1 MSLNIN
7 NKIVFIDSFKFLSSS
22 LDIFVKSFKEDDLN
36 LYLNLSQESGNKLLD
51 LVKQKRF
58 HSYEYEVK

>member
-22 LDIFVKSFKEDDLN
+22 FDIFVKSFKEDDLR
-36 LYLNLSQESGNKLLD
+36 YLSQESSNKLLD

>member
-22 LDIFVKSFKEDDLN
+22 FDIFVKSFKEDDLR
-36 LYLNLSQESGNKLLD
+36 YLSQESSNKLLD

-58 HSYEYEVK
+58 HSYEYEVN